1 MEVDACE
8 EVALPYWLS
17 ARLRL
22 RERSPREALRD
33 VERALA
39 QDPNN
44 PELHLVRAEALAALG
59 DATALT
65 AFRLAVLKAEMP
77 AGRPADRPFGALPP
91 RVETLV
97 SPALAGP
104 AGPAPDHPALAP
116 HLLRRA
122 LCG

>member
-33 VERALA
+33 LERALA
-39 QDPNN
+39 QDPDN

-59 DATALT
+59 DAAALT

-77 AGRPADRPFGALPP
+77 ADPPAAQPLG
-91 RVETLV
+91 
-97 SPALAGP
+97 G
-104 AGPAPDHPALAP
+104 LAP
-116 HLLRRA
+116 RA
-122 LCG
+122 PTPASPPTPSRAGSA